1 MMAGTPTVALDNH
14 VTLEMDTT
22 QSLPGPLP
30 AFFSVGEENQVY
42 FAKVIVVLAFCN
54 VHPNLILILFCV

>member
-1 MMAGTPTVALDNH
+1 MMAGSLAVVLDNN

-54 VHPNLILILFCV
+54 VHPNLILLLLCV